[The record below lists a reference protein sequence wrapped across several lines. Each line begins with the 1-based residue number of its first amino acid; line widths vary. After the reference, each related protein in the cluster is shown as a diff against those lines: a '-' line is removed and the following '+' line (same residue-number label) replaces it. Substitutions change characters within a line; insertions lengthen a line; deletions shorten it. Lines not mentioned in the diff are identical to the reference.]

1 MPTPTFAVLESVITE
16 RRSIK
21 QFLPTP
27 VPRSLITRL
36 LDLAVWAPNHRLTEP
51 WRFYVLDG
59 SARARLGEIARE
71 VTRAKVGAPGSD
83 PALVERKSAE
93 AAATWAAVPALIYVT
108 VVADPRPEI
117 ELENY
122 GAVCCAV
129 QNLLLGAH
137 AAGLGA
143 SWSSGSVAAAPA
155 LQELVRAAPAEHMV
169 GLIRLG
175 YVDPR
180 GVVATSQRA
189 LSAQYTRWVAD
200 E

>member
-51 WRFYVLDG
+51 WR
-59 SARARLGEIARE
+59 
-71 VTRAKVGAPGSD
+71 
-83 PALVERKSAE
+83 
-93 AAATWAAVPALIYVT
+93 IYVT

-117 ELENY
+117 DLENY

-143 SWSSGSVAAAPA
+143 SWSSGAVAAAPA
-155 LQELVRAAPAEHMV
+155 LQELVGAAPAERMV

-189 LSAQYTRWVAD
+189 PSAQYTRWVAD